1 MGHNRLNWLTF
12 VLWLWRWRERGRGSF
27 LVSRGRERERFAKNG
42 RESCRNREREVRHKA
57 KEGGGVVM
65 LFSKKKS

>member
-1 MGHNRLNWLTF
+1 
-12 VLWLWRWRERGRGSF
+12 
-27 LVSRGRERERFAKNG
+27 LVSRGREGERFAKNG

>member
-1 MGHNRLNWLTF
+1 MVMEVEREGEGIFWL
-12 VLWLWRWRERGRGSF
+12 VEEG
-27 LVSRGRERERFAKNG
+27 ERERFAKNG

-57 KEGGGVVM
+57 NEGGGVVM